1 MRVAS
6 LVRYNFAMS
15 DIPLYDENE
24 DIPIPVTRAEM
35 RFDNVSIQPYAD
47 GRRVKLKFTF
57 PPFLERPS
65 VEATVTNVLGQPVAS
80 MNLIEAMDQEF
91 EFTLHLRGPQPQGEH
106 TLHLTLFYPDRDDAP
121 TDARQIVNEQTIRF
135 DVPSPY

>member
-1 MRVAS
+1 MA
-6 LVRYNFAMS
+6 

-24 DIPIPVTRAEM
+24 DTPLPVPRAEM
-35 RFDNVSIQPYAD
+35 RFENVSVQPYAD
-47 GRRVKLKFTF
+47 GRRVKLKFGF

-65 VEATVTNVLGQPVAS
+65 VEATVTNLQGQPVAS
-80 MNLIEAMDQEF
+80 MSLIEAMDQEF

-106 TLHLTLFYPDRDDAP
+106 LLHLVLFYPDRDDAP
-121 TDARQIVNEQTIRF
+121 TDERQIVNEQTIRF